1 MDPSRGRPPRADLR
15 SALALLI
22 FALTSLI
29 AWSAAAG
36 QAVLPLQLE
45 VSINAQ
51 PTNLVGGFAEEQ
63 GELASTPAELAE
75 LGLEI
80 PPALKA
86 QPLVRLRDLPGLTY
100 RYDRDKQTIDL
111 TIGDDGRR
119 RHQLDAG
126 RRKKLAAER
135 SAGAVVNY
143 ALVGTVN
150 DDDIKNYRY
159 DPWAGQ
165 GTLAAQLD
173 GRVFTPYGMLETSV
187 IGRTGSPADGEDV
200 IRLDSAWTTENPDTL
215 MRYRLGDTVS
225 GGLAWTRPI
234 RIAGAQVQ
242 RSFDLRPDLVT
253 APLPSLGGTA
263 AVPSTVDVYVN
274 NIKTFSQAVPA
285 GPFSITNLPV
295 MSGAGNARIVVR
307 DATGRETAT
316 DQAFFSASTMLAPGL
331 YDYSVEGGVAR
342 RSYGT
347 LSNDYDDQPVASASA
362 RYGLSRRLTLEAHAE
377 GGAGLANAGIGAV
390 TPLGDIAVLSASLSG
405 SRYDDRTGTKATA
418 GLEAQL
424 FGLSLAAQ
432 TQRTFGGFR
441 DLASVTGDGE
451 TREDGFSFFSSKPL
465 RSLDLVSLGMPVRL
479 TGGNLNLAVVSS
491 EHEDGDR
498 QRIVTAS
505 YSQRLLDNVSAY
517 TTGYR
522 DIGEGR
528 MGVFAGVSISL
539 GGGHHVSLGATHDDK
554 GTGATVDYVKSSNMT
569 PGSVGWRATVT
580 RGATERIGGQVD
592 WTGSYARVE
601 AGALNTERSTH
612 ASLVITGAVAS
623 AGGGIFLSNRIDDSF
638 AVVDAGAPGVKV
650 LHENRVVGVTG
661 TDGRMLVPYLLSN
674 QENRISIDPLTL
686 PLDIEAPPSNRNVVP
701 ASRSGVVVELRGRQ
715 IDAAAVVVLKDANGA
730 VLPPGATGK
739 LAGSEETFVVG
750 YDGEAYLRGLA
761 ASNVVTVEVSGKA
774 CTARFDYKRG
784 SAVQGRIEGVICR

>member
-15 SALALLI
+15 STLGLLI
-22 FALTSLI
+22 FALMSLI

-36 QAVLPLQLE
+36 QADLPLQLE
-45 VSINAQ
+45 VTINGQ
-51 PTNLVGGFAEEQ
+51 PTNLIGGFAEEQ
-63 GELASTPAELAE
+63 GELASSPEQLSG
-75 LGLEI
+75 LGLEV
-80 PPALKA
+80 PQALTSR
-86 QPLVRLRDLPGLTY
+86 PLIRLRDLPGLAF
-100 RYDRDKQTIDL
+100 RYDRDKQSVDL
-111 TIGDDGRR
+111 TVGDEGRR
-119 RHQLDAG
+119 RHLLDAG
-126 RRKKLAAER
+126 RRKQLTVER
-135 SAGAVVNY
+135 STGAVVNY

-150 DDDIKNYRY
+150 DDDIRNYRY

-165 GTLAAQLD
+165 GTLAAHLD
-173 GRVFTPYGMLETSV
+173 GRVFTPYGMLESSV
-187 IGRTGSPADGEDV
+187 IGRTGAPADGEEV
-200 IRLDSAWTTENPDTL
+200 VRLDSAWTTETPDTL
-215 MRYRLGDTVS
+215 MRYRLGDTVA
-225 GGLAWTRPI
+225 GGLSWTRPI
-234 RIAGAQVQ
+234 RMAGVQVQ

-274 NIKTFSQAVPA
+274 NIKSFSQAVPA

-362 RYGLSRRLTLEAHAE
+362 RYGWSERLTLEAHAE
-377 GGAGLANAGIGAV
+377 GGANLANIGLGAV
-390 TPLGDIAVLSASLSG
+390 TPLGNVAVLSASLSG
-405 SRYDDRTGTKATA
+405 SRYDDRSGTKATA
-418 GLEAQL
+418 GIEAQL

-432 TQRTFGGFR
+432 TQRTFGEFR

-451 TREDGFSFFSSKPL
+451 TREDGYYFFSSKPL
-465 RSLDLVSLGMPVRL
+465 RSLDLVALGMPVRI

-522 DIGEGR
+522 DIDDGK

-539 GGGHHVSLGATHDDK
+539 GGGHHMSVGATRDDK

-601 AGALNTERSTH
+601 AGALNAESSTH
-612 ASLVITGAVAS
+612 ASVVVTGAVAA
-623 AGGGIFLSNRIDDSF
+623 AGGGVFLSNRIDDSF

-650 LHENRVVGVTG
+650 LHENRAVGVTG
-661 TDGRMLVPYLLSN
+661 ADGRMLVPYLLSN

-686 PLDIEAPPSNRNVVP
+686 PLDMEAPPSQKNVVP

-715 IDAAAVVVLKDANGA
+715 IDAAAVVVLKDAAGA
-730 VLPPGATGK
+730 VLPPGSTGK

-750 YDGEAYLRGLA
+750 YDGEAYLRGLG
-761 ASNVVTVEVSGKA
+761 ASNVVTVDIAGKP

-784 SAVQGRIEGVICR
+784 PAVQGRIEGVICR